1 MSRNLF
7 NYQDK
12 ALHFSDLNLSELS
25 AVKNYT
31 EPVIIYKKSLLHE
44 RIDWLKSWPSLKRLH
59 FAMKSNFNPMILKEF
74 LASGCGLDVVSLGEI
89 QAGLNAGF
97 SVKDFIFS
105 GVGKTYS
112 ELDFAIKN
120 DIYQI
125 NVESV
130 SELRRI
136 SEIADKYHKN
146 VDVGLRINPLI
157 DAQTHPYVATAL
169 KDSKFGIQADD
180 ISECLDI
187 IKNNSKIRFK
197 CLSFHIGSQIT
208 DVRIFQE
215 SILKMKKLFNDL
227 RPQFSELDRFDIGGG
242 LGLDY
247 HQHDTEADFLV
258 FQQLQK
264 VCDEVLKDLEAD
276 VLSEMGRFLVARA
289 GIFICQV
296 QYIKNQ
302 NMLVLDLGMNNNLR
316 PSLYQSHHHFFN
328 LNQKSNQKKD
338 YSIVGPLCESSDQFH
353 KSFPLYQVS
362 ELDLLVKADV
372 GAYVRSMASQYNLKN
387 IAQEIIVD

>member
-7 NYQDK
+7 NYQDN
-12 ALHFSDLNLSELS
+12 ALHFSDLNLSEIP
-25 AVKNYT
+25 VIKNYT
-31 EPVIIYKKSLLHE
+31 EPVIIYKKSLLKE
-44 RIDWLKSWPSLKRLH
+44 RIQWLKSWYTLKRLH
-59 FAMKSNFNPMILKEF
+59 FAMKSNFNPLILKEF

-89 QAGLNAGF
+89 QAGLSAGF
-97 SVKDFIFS
+97 STKDFIFS
-105 GVGKTYS
+105 GVGKTYT
-112 ELDFAIKN
+112 ELEFAIKN
-120 DIYQI
+120 EIYQI

-136 SEIADKYHKN
+136 SEIAEKYHKT

-157 DAQTHPYVATAL
+157 DGQTHPYVATAL
-169 KDSKFGIQADD
+169 KDSKFGIQSDD
-180 ISECLDI
+180 ITECLTI
-187 IKNNSKIRFK
+187 IKKNSKIRFK

-215 SILKMKKLFNDL
+215 SILKMKKLFLDL
-227 RPQFSELDRFDIGGG
+227 KPQFPELDRFDIGGG

-247 HQHDTEADFLV
+247 HNHDVNLDFFV
-258 FQQLQK
+258 FQQLQN
-264 VCDEVLKDLEAD
+264 VCDDALKDLDAD
-276 VLSEMGRFLVARA
+276 ILSEMGRFLVARA

-328 LNQKSNQKKD
+328 LYQKSNIKKD

-353 KSFPLYQVS
+353 KSFPLYEVS
-362 ELDLLVKADV
+362 ELDLLIKADV
-372 GAYVRSMASQYNLKN
+372 GAYVRAMASQYNLKN
-387 IAQEIIVD
+387 IATEVFVD